1 MVAEDEMDDS
11 TERESS
17 IDDRPSIR
25 VVNAIAEHE
34 GTMPTE
40 IRPVLYDIIDPDAL
54 DSLFSKT
61 QLGNPRS
68 DGHVSFDYD
77 GHEVTVYSD
86 GRVEIERLR
95 ERSTESPESVGSMES
110 FSSASESTS
119 GDN

>member
-1 MVAEDEMDDS
+1 MDDS

-34 GTMPTE
+34 GTTPTE

-54 DSLFSKT
+54 DSLFSET
-61 QLGNPRS
+61 QLGNSRS
-68 DGHVSFDYD
+68 DGHVSFEYD
-77 GHEVTVYSD
+77 GHKVTVYSD

-95 ERSTESPESVGSMES
+95 ESSTESPESVSSVES
-110 FSSASESTS
+110 FSSASEPTS

>member
-1 MVAEDEMDDS
+1 MVAQDEMDDF

-34 GTMPTE
+34 ETTPTE

-54 DSLFSKT
+54 DSLFSET

-68 DGHVSFDYD
+68 DGHVSFEYD

-86 GRVEIERLR
+86 SKIEIEPLQGD
-95 ERSTESPESVGSMES
+95 STESPESIGSVES
-110 FSSASESTS
+110 FSSSSESTS
-119 GDN
+119 NDN